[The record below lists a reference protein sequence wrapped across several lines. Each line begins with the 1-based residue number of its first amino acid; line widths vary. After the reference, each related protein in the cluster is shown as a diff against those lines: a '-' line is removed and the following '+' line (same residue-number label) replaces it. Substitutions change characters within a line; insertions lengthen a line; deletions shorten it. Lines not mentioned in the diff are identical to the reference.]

1 MLYKEP
7 DQSMEDQ
14 KVPGRARKIEISS
27 KGDMLRSDDLDISG
41 HSQPFVKEDLSMNYD
56 GFILQ
61 TRIKVINQQDDQPP
75 AYWPAR
81 EKNQDVKGQPAML
94 YWMSCNAAIETAFVG
109 DFFCWKKLNS
119 FRVKYVELPEVDQ
132 YQ

>member
-1 MLYKEP
+1 
-7 DQSMEDQ
+7 
-14 KVPGRARKIEISS
+14 
-27 KGDMLRSDDLDISG
+27 
-41 HSQPFVKEDLSMNYD
+41 
-56 GFILQ
+56 
-61 TRIKVINQQDDQPP
+61 
-75 AYWPAR
+75 
-81 EKNQDVKGQPAML
+81 ML